1 MKRIITTAAL
11 LTIIFTGAQ
20 QVKKDSASA
29 KEIQGVTMTKKV
41 FQKKSD
47 RMIYDVANS
56 PIAKGS
62 NAFELLKETPLISSS
77 DNTSI
82 KILGKNEAIIYI
94 NGRKTNMSAEAV
106 LEMLKNTPSEN
117 IQKIEVITVPSS
129 EFQVE
134 SNQGIVNIVMKKKKN
149 DGMSGTLKLEDKQGY
164 YNNPNVSVSLNYKKN
179 KLAVSTNTYV
189 GKWSDYN
196 TYTLDN
202 GTKTSSN
209 LSEGN
214 TYNPNAYVGG
224 NINADYEISDKQIL
238 GLSYSLHVNET
249 KDGKS
254 YFKNLIKDFT
264 KNTTTENITTNVQNE
279 HSANHSLN
287 LNYELKTDSLG
298 SKLMLNA
305 AYLNFYQKTDNE
317 NKTTGLAGDILTNFN
332 QKIPQKIDN
341 LGFMAD
347 YIQKF
352 NKNLTLSLGSSFN
365 KTKTDNDTQFVNI
378 LPPTGIDTNQSNH
391 FVYDENILGV
401 YATLE
406 KSFNDKFSTK
416 IGTRF
421 EFTNSEGSV
430 LDKGEHFTRNYKS
443 FLPYASV
450 NYAINKNHNLSYA
463 FSSRVR
469 RPSFWELNP
478 SRIYL
483 TQTNYVQN
491 NPFMK
496 ASQYYNQEINYMYK
510 SSYFL
515 VLNSSHVK
523 DASDQIPLQ
532 KKLENGDTELRYIR
546 TNYGDLQEYSATLG
560 MQKNFYKGIW
570 NANYTATFGYNVF
583 KGSVD
588 KDPITGEI
596 FPAYNLN
603 KTTHLFFFQANN
615 NIRLSSKKDL
625 FLGVNYFL
633 VTPQNI
639 SIGKLSTIQ
648 SLDLSVKKMWNN
660 WTFLFE
666 ANDVFGTTKYKI
678 TDQQNNGNYNNVRK
692 NEFRRV
698 FALTATYTFGNQK
711 IQKTRNIEGAN
722 KDIKSRTGGN

>member
-11 LTIIFTGAQ
+11 LTIIFTSAQ
-20 QVKKDSASA
+20 QVKKDSATS

-41 FQKKSD
+41 FQKKAD

-77 DNTSI
+77 DNTNL

-164 YNNPNVSVSLNYKKN
+164 YNNPNTSVSLNYKKN

-196 TYTLDN
+196 TYTLSN
-202 GTKTSSN
+202 GTVTSSN
-209 LSEGN
+209 VSEGY

-238 GLSYSLHVNET
+238 GLSYSLHVNNT
-249 KDGKS
+249 KDGNS

-264 KNTTTENITTNVQNE
+264 NNTIKENITTNVQNE

-305 AYLNFYQKTDNE
+305 AYLNFNQKTDNV
-317 NKTTGLAGDILTNFN
+317 NKTNDLAGNTLANFN
-332 QKIPQKIDN
+332 QTIPQKIDN

-352 NKNLTLSLGSSFN
+352 NKNLSLSFGSSFN
-365 KTKTDNDTQFVNI
+365 KTKTDNDTQFLNI

-406 KSFNDKFSTK
+406 KNFNDKLSTK
-416 IGTRF
+416 IGSRF
-421 EFTNSEGSV
+421 ELTKSEGSV
-430 LDKGEHFTRNYKS
+430 IDKNEHFIRNYNS

-515 VLNSSHVK
+515 VLNSSYVK

-532 KKLENGDTELRYIR
+532 KKLENGDTVLRYIR

-560 MQKNFYKGIW
+560 MQKNFYGGIW
-570 NANYTATFGYNVF
+570 NANYTTTFGYNVF
-583 KGSVD
+583 KGSVE
-588 KDPITGEI
+588 KDPITGEV

-615 NIRLSSKKDL
+615 NIRLSNKKDL

-648 SLDLSVKKMWNN
+648 SLDLSVKKMWSN

-666 ANDVFGTTKYKI
+666 AKDVFGTTKYKI
-678 TDQQNNGNYNNVRK
+678 TDLQNNGNYNNVRK

>member
-1 MKRIITTAAL
+1 
-11 LTIIFTGAQ
+11 
-20 QVKKDSASA
+20 
-29 KEIQGVTMTKKV
+29 
-41 FQKKSD
+41 
-47 RMIYDVANS
+47 
-56 PIAKGS
+56 
-62 NAFELLKETPLISSS
+62 
-77 DNTSI
+77 
-82 KILGKNEAIIYI
+82 
-94 NGRKTNMSAEAV
+94 
-106 LEMLKNTPSEN
+106 
-117 IQKIEVITVPSS
+117 
-129 EFQVE
+129 
-134 SNQGIVNIVMKKKKN
+134 
-149 DGMSGTLKLEDKQGY
+149 LKLEDKQGY

-196 TYTLDN
+196 AYTLSN

-209 LSEGN
+209 LSEGY

-238 GLSYSLHVNET
+238 GLSYTLHANET

-264 KNTTTENITTNVQNE
+264 KNTTTENVTTNIQNE

-305 AYLNFYQKTDNE
+305 AYLNFNQKTDNE
-317 NKTTGLAGDILTNFN
+317 NKTSNLTDVVLKNFN
-332 QKIPQKIDN
+332 QTIPQQINN

-352 NKNLTLSLGSSFN
+352 NKNLTLSVGGNYN
-365 KTKTDNDTQFVNI
+365 KTKTDNDTKFVNV

-391 FVYDENILGV
+391 FIYDENIVGV

-406 KSFNDKFSTK
+406 KNFSDKVSTK

-421 EFTNSEGSV
+421 ELTKSEGSV
-430 LDKGEHFTRNYKS
+430 MDKDEHFTRNYNS

-491 NPFMK
+491 NPFIK

-515 VLNSSHVK
+515 VLNSSYVK

-532 KKLENGDTELRYIR
+532 KKLENGDTVLRYIR

-570 NANYTATFGYNVF
+570 NANYTATYGYNVF

-588 KDPITGEI
+588 TDPITGEI

-625 FLGVNYFL
+625 FLGINYFL

-648 SLDLSVKKMWNN
+648 SLDLSVKKMWNS

-666 ANDVFGTTKYKI
+666 AKDVLGTTKYKI
-678 TDQQNNGNYNNVRK
+678 TDEQSNGNYNNVRK
-692 NEFRRV
+692 NEYRRV

>member
-41 FQKKSD
+41 FQKKAD

-77 DNTSI
+77 DNTSL

-264 KNTTTENITTNVQNE
+264 V
-279 HSANHSLN
+279 
-287 LNYELKTDSLG
+287 
-298 SKLMLNA
+298 
-305 AYLNFYQKTDNE
+305 
-317 NKTTGLAGDILTNFN
+317 
-332 QKIPQKIDN
+332 
-341 LGFMAD
+341 
-347 YIQKF
+347 
-352 NKNLTLSLGSSFN
+352 
-365 KTKTDNDTQFVNI
+365 
-378 LPPTGIDTNQSNH
+378 
-391 FVYDENILGV
+391 
-401 YATLE
+401 
-406 KSFNDKFSTK
+406 
-416 IGTRF
+416 
-421 EFTNSEGSV
+421 
-430 LDKGEHFTRNYKS
+430 
-443 FLPYASV
+443 
-450 NYAINKNHNLSYA
+450 
-463 FSSRVR
+463 
-469 RPSFWELNP
+469 
-478 SRIYL
+478 
-483 TQTNYVQN
+483 
-491 NPFMK
+491 
-496 ASQYYNQEINYMYK
+496 
-510 SSYFL
+510 
-515 VLNSSHVK
+515 
-523 DASDQIPLQ
+523 
-532 KKLENGDTELRYIR
+532 
-546 TNYGDLQEYSATLG
+546 
-560 MQKNFYKGIW
+560 
-570 NANYTATFGYNVF
+570 
-583 KGSVD
+583 
-588 KDPITGEI
+588 
-596 FPAYNLN
+596 
-603 KTTHLFFFQANN
+603 
-615 NIRLSSKKDL
+615 
-625 FLGVNYFL
+625 
-633 VTPQNI
+633 
-639 SIGKLSTIQ
+639 
-648 SLDLSVKKMWNN
+648 
-660 WTFLFE
+660 
-666 ANDVFGTTKYKI
+666 KYK
-678 TDQQNNGNYNNVRK
+678 R
-692 NEFRRV
+692 
-698 FALTATYTFGNQK
+698 
-711 IQKTRNIEGAN
+711 
-722 KDIKSRTGGN
+722 